1 MNYQIVWEGVIHD
14 STGYA
19 TAARESVLA
28 LDALGLNVKVNPM
41 NLGTPPVPLPM
52 GTLEKLKGLIDKPL
66 SRGEKALIFHHPPYL
81 CDVAKARSMYDAV
94 LFNCLWETTKL
105 PWQWYPK
112 VKEFDHIIA
121 PSSWIRDVLI
131 ANDITTPISV
141 ALFGA
146 GGHEPHHDEKY
157 AFYPRAT
164 DFKFLSVGTW
174 QHRKG
179 FDVLLRAFLEEFGWA
194 EQVSL
199 VIKTFL
205 LGNPWANRQIR
216 DAIRRLRD
224 GSDRNGG
231 RVYVSSEDLS
241 NSEMMT
247 LYNTC
252 DAFVLPSRGEG
263 VGLPYLEAMKRGL
276 PVIATNFGGQEDFLN
291 ADNSYLVDHKDAPVP
306 LVVNPPGCIAPHPA
320 PMYSKGMMWAEPDV
334 GSLRRQMRAVY
345 SDPQAAKSK
354 AQQAM
359 TRLTTWEDS
368 ARSIKK
374 AVEAAL
380 EI

>member
-1 MNYQIVWEGVIHD
+1 LVRGN
-14 STGYA
+14 
-19 TAARESVLA
+19 TA
-28 LDALGLNVKVNPM
+28 
-41 NLGTPPVPLPM
+41 
-52 GTLEKLKGLIDKPL
+52 
-66 SRGEKALIFHHPPYL
+66 
-81 CDVAKARSMYDAV
+81 
-94 LFNCLWETTKL
+94 
-105 PWQWYPK
+105 
-112 VKEFDHIIA
+112 
-121 PSSWIRDVLI
+121 
-131 ANDITTPISV
+131 
-141 ALFGA
+141 
-146 GGHEPHHDEKY
+146 
-157 AFYPRAT
+157 RA
-164 DFKFLSVGTW
+164 
-174 QHRKG
+174 

-345 SDPQAAKSK
+345 SDPTGRQVESPTGNDKIDNVG
-354 AQQAM
+354 
-359 TRLTTWEDS
+359 RLCE
-368 ARSIKK
+368 
-374 AVEAAL
+374 VH
-380 EI
+380 